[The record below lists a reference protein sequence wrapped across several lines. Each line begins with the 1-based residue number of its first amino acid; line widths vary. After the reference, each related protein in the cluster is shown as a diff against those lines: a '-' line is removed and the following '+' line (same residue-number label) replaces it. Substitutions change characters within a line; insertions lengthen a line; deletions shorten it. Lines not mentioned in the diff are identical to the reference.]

1 MADTIQ
7 TTDTDLHELR
17 TTVNV
22 ARQGTKAVNV
32 DKEALRRL
40 LNDHHTL
47 YSALRSR
54 ELLQIVPTPDQRSL
68 L

>member
-1 MADTIQ
+1 MTDRIE

-17 TTVNV
+17 RMVNV
-22 ARQGTKAVNV
+22 ARPGTRTVTV

-47 YSALRSR
+47 YSAMTSR
-54 ELLQIVPTPDQRSL
+54 KLLQVTAAADQASL